1 MLATYVSCTFCGFA
15 SFINWALPFSEKEAE
30 MATGSSEVASPNTR
44 LVEKDLAELHRV
56 LHPVKIKYKS
66 FGLQIG
72 VGVGEIACMYQ
83 DCLLEILTVRVRES
97 EPLTW
102 NDIVA
107 ALREECV
114 GLGKIANDI
123 REKYAHLFTPTIS
136 MASEYEH
143 RKEFDRVIR
152 EADSEDDEIETC
164 RQRHERISE
173 QDSDEEV
180 GGREKRTQ
188 SLRKRESKHEIKSKG
203 ILKQKEYAS
212 IKKKSPGGD
221 HRARVSKEGERSSE
235 YEGIEKVRF
244 RKHVQEVESEDEEGS
259 VLSRKEKKELSTKGK
274 RKGGKPAHDRE
285 KQIHDK
291 ERAKGMNK
299 KDKFTKDESHSEP
312 EEVRKEATT
321 DQEEEKIESEDG
333 YTVPEEATTESESE
347 ISSERETLDP
357 EICERKELLHAK
369 AAKSEHYE
377 LSVQNPKRLKV
388 EETQS
393 PSRDSSSRRKFVNVK
408 GRVGRK
414 GKSRRSA
421 GVKTRRHY
429 EAQRGKKNAGNN
441 PKYSETK
448 PVQSVAP
455 FLGKKSKQHSLPEQE
470 MKGENTSKHSSS
482 SEEEMQSSSL
492 VLSIPRS
499 VLGGIEESTERSDSE
514 SYSSGEQEE
523 PDPRGERRRKKRIRE
538 TSDTPLAIDP
548 SSYPTSE
555 NETRRKCGDSEWQ
568 KRKSKHARRGKER
581 HRERERQES
590 SSSSSETDDSS
601 PECDRNLSESESRKL
616 KRLFKC
622 AFGRLCRAI
631 TNPDEVAAELQAKRL
646 LSRSATEMILTSP
659 ESKQG
664 KAIFLV
670 RALARRIKP
679 RPDRI
684 FTAIE
689 VFLSSE
695 GLQDIGAEM
704 KIKAGKLAFHTSK
717 TCV

>member
-1 MLATYVSCTFCGFA
+1 
-15 SFINWALPFSEKEAE
+15 

-44 LVEKDLAELHRV
+44 LDEKDLPELLRV
-56 LHPVKIKYKS
+56 LHPARIEYNS

-72 VGVGEIACMYQ
+72 VGVGEIVCIERMYQ
-83 DCLLEILTVRVRES
+83 DPRHCLREILTARLKKS

-102 NDIVA
+102 NGIVA

-114 GLGKIANDI
+114 GLGKIADDI
-123 REKYAHLFTPTIS
+123 RQQYAHLFTPTIS

-143 RKEFDRVIR
+143 GKRFDMVIR
-152 EADSEDDEIETC
+152 EADSEDDEKETC
-164 RQRHERISE
+164 RQCHERVSE

-188 SLRKRESKHEIKSKG
+188 SLRKRESKHEIKSKD
-203 ILKQKEYAS
+203 ILKPKEYAS
-212 IKKKSPGGD
+212 IKKKSAGGD

-235 YEGIEKVRF
+235 YEGIKTVRYM
-244 RKHVQEVESEDEEGS
+244 KHVQEVESEDEED
-259 VLSRKEKKELSTKGK
+259 VALSRKENKRLSK

-285 KQIHDK
+285 KQVH
-291 ERAKGMNK
+291 K
-299 KDKFTKDESHSEP
+299 KDKFMKDESQSEP
-312 EEVRKEATT
+312 EEVREISKQKKKATH
-321 DQEEEKIESEDG
+321 DQEEKKIESEDEDIG
-333 YTVPEEATTESESE
+333 YTVPEEAITESESE

-357 EICERKELLHAK
+357 EICQFTQRKELLHAK

-377 LSVQNPKRLKV
+377 LLVQNPKRLKV

-393 PSRDSSSRRKFVNVK
+393 SSQYSGKRGFVNVK
-408 GRVGRK
+408 GSVGTK
-414 GKSRRSA
+414 GKSRKSA
-421 GVKTRRHY
+421 GVKKSKARRPY
-429 EAQRGKKNAGNN
+429 EAQRGKTNAGNN
-441 PKYSETK
+441 PKYSEMKPVQSVVTK
-448 PVQSVAP
+448 PVQSVVTEAP
-455 FLGKKSKQHSLPEQE
+455 FLGKKSKQHSLPKQE
-470 MKGENTSKHSSS
+470 MKGEYTSKDSSS

-492 VLSIPRS
+492 VLSRPSTSRS
-499 VLGGIEESTERSDSE
+499 VLGGIEESTERLDSE
-514 SYSSGEQEE
+514 SYSSREQEE
-523 PDPRGERRRKKRIRE
+523 PDPRGKRRRRKIIRE
-538 TSDTPLAIDP
+538 TSDTPLASDP

-555 NETRRKCGDSEWQ
+555 NETRRKYDGPEWQ
-568 KRKSKHARRGKER
+568 RRKCKHARYHRRGRER

-590 SSSSSETDDSS
+590 SSSSSDSADSS

-631 TNPDEVAAELQAKRL
+631 TNPDEVAAEMQAKRL
-646 LSRSATEMILTSP
+646 LSRSATERILTSP
-659 ESKQG
+659 ESKQE

-679 RPDRI
+679 RPDRV

-704 KIKAGKLAFHTSK
+704 KIKAGKLAFQ

>member
-1 MLATYVSCTFCGFA
+1 
-15 SFINWALPFSEKEAE
+15 
-30 MATGSSEVASPNTR
+30 MATGSSKVASPNTR

-56 LHPVKIKYKS
+56 LYPAKIKYKS

-72 VGVGEIACMYQ
+72 VGVGEIVCMYQ
-83 DCLLEILTVRVRES
+83 DPGDCLLEILTVRVRKS

-114 GLGKIANDI
+114 GLGKVADDI

-143 RKEFDRVIR
+143 GKQFDKVIR

-164 RQRHERISE
+164 RQHHESISE
-173 QDSDEEV
+173 QDSDGEV

-188 SLRKRESKHEIKSKG
+188 SLRKRESKHEIKLKD
-203 ILKQKEYAS
+203 ILKPKEYAS

-221 HRARVSKEGERSSE
+221 HRARVSKERERSSE
-235 YEGIEKVRF
+235 YEGIETVRSK
-244 RKHVQEVESEDEEGS
+244 KHVQEVESEDEEDS
-259 VLSRKEKKELSTKGK
+259 VLSRKEKKDLSKKGK
-274 RKGGKPAHDRE
+274 RKGGKPANDRE
-285 KQIHDK
+285 KQVHGK

-299 KDKFTKDESHSEP
+299 FMADESQSEP
-312 EEVRKEATT
+312 EEVVREESKQKKKATH
-321 DQEEEKIESEDG
+321 DQEKKKIESEDE
-333 YTVPEEATTESESE
+333 YTGPEEAITESESE

-357 EICERKELLHAK
+357 EICEFTQRRELLLVK
-369 AAKSEHYE
+369 AATSEHYE

-393 PSRDSSSRRKFVNVK
+393 FSRDGNRFVYVK
-408 GRVGRK
+408 GRK
-414 GKSRRSA
+414 GKSCRNA
-421 GVKTRRHY
+421 GEKKSKIKRH
-429 EAQRGKKNAGNN
+429 QRGKKNAGN
-441 PKYSETK
+441 KCSEMR
-448 PVQSVAP
+448 PVQSVITEAQ
-455 FLGKKSKQHSLPEQE
+455 FLGKKSQQHSLPKQE
-470 MKGENTSKHSSS
+470 MKGEFTSKDSSS

-492 VLSIPRS
+492 VLSRPSTSRS

-514 SYSSGEQEE
+514 SYSSREQEE
-523 PDPRGERRRKKRIRE
+523 PDPRGKRRRRKRIRE
-538 TSDTPLAIDP
+538 TSDTPLASDP

-555 NETRRKCGDSEWQ
+555 NETKRKYDGPEWQ
-568 KRKSKHARRGKER
+568 RRKSKHARYHRKRKER
-581 HRERERQES
+581 RRERKRQEG
-590 SSSSSETDDSS
+590 SSSSSETDGSS

-631 TNPDEVAAELQAKRL
+631 TDPDEVAAELQAKRL
-646 LSRSATEMILTSP
+646 LSRSTTERILTSP

-679 RPDRI
+679 RPDRV
-684 FTAIE
+684 FTAID

-695 GLQDIGAEM
+695 GLQDIGAKM
-704 KIKAGKLAFHTSK
+704 KIKAGKLAFHTF
-717 TCV
+717 